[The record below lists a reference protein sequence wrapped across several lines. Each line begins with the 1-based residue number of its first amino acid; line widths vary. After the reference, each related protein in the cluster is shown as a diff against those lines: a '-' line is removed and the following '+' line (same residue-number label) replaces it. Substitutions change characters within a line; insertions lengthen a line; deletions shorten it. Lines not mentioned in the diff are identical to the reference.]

1 MTQILAIEPP
11 PVSASVTATRAW
23 RTHVR
28 SHTAALI
35 EVIRG
40 RDDED
45 RDQIAAR
52 LAVLPAGPAL
62 GPRARSVRAGNRSPR
77 PVT

>member
-1 MTQILAIEPP
+1 
-11 PVSASVTATRAW
+11 VSASGAETRAW

-35 EVIRG
+35 EAIRS

-52 LAVLPAGPAL
+52 LADLPDDDRIWGAD
-62 GPRARSVRAGNRSPR
+62 V
-77 PVT
+77 